1 MELYERLKWLRENAN
16 LKQKDMAE
24 ILKTTQQYYSEYET
38 GKRKLP
44 YEHIKTV
51 CLYFRV
57 SANYLLDL
65 PTNLQDPRK
74 R

>member
-1 MELYERLKWLRENAN
+1 MELHERLRWLRENAN

-24 ILKTTQQYYSEYET
+24 LLETTQQYYSEYEM

-51 CLYFRV
+51 CLHFHI
-57 SANYLLDL
+57 SADYLLDL
-65 PTNLQDPRK
+65 PTDLQDPRK